1 MRTKPTVSH
10 PGIVREVSPGKLTV
24 CISSES
30 ACAGCHAKGAC
41 TAADKEDKI
50 VDVCTKERFEIGDQ
64 VKVILRENLGMMAV
78 LLGYVVPLLLVVV
91 VLVVLITL
99 QYSEAKAGV
108 ASLLVLVPYYGVLT
122 LFRGRLGKS
131 FSFSVEKLD

>member
-10 PGIVREVSPGKLTV
+10 PGIVRDVNPGKLTV

-41 TAADKEDKI
+41 TASDKEDKI
-50 VDVCTKERFEIGDQ
+50 VEVTTSERFERGDQ
-64 VKVILRENLGMMAV
+64 VKVILRENLGMVAV
-78 LLGYVVPLLLVVV
+78 LLGYVVPL
-91 VLVVLITL
+91 VLVVAVLIVLVSL
-99 QYSEAKAGV
+99 QYSEVKAGV
-108 ASLLVLVPYYGVLT
+108 ASLLILVPYFGILA